1 MKVHVQ
7 PGDTLS
13 GLTRQALGQLGQMRP
28 ADAQR
33 MPFRDLMARIHTVA
47 EHNQIQ
53 NPDRILAG
61 QTIDFSAL
69 LDGRTSKG
77 IAPTGNT
84 QVLGQP
90 RLGQP
95 RLADTLAA
103 NEAAAVVLGERTG
116 TQYRVLERTLDRA
129 VAKGY
134 IPNGEVADVKRR
146 ILDMSREYRF
156 NPDDFARVS
165 LMESDGLNPR
175 ASNGNCHGV
184 IQFCDGPDRGAASA
198 GYGKQPE
205 KILDL
210 SVLEQLDLVERYFQ
224 DTGLQQYKPA
234 SLDNLYLTVLYP
246 AGRNERQMHR
256 DLGVPGP
263 QAAALHVG
271 GNQNAPI
278 TRASLRKGLLENANQ
293 RLTQFALAQAQRE
306 PVAKGEISSL
316 RRPATR
322 DLLAVR

>member
-33 MPFRDLMARIHTVA
+33 MPFRDLMARIHAVA

-61 QTIDFSAL
+61 QTIDFTAL
-69 LDGRTSKG
+69 LDGRMAKG
-77 IAPTGNT
+77 IAPAGHS
-84 QVLGQP
+84 QAM
-90 RLGQP
+90 GQP

-134 IPNGEVADVKRR
+134 IPNGEVAEVKRR

-175 ASNGNCHGV
+175 ATNGNCHGV

-246 AGRNERQMHR
+246 AGRSERQMHR
-256 DLGVPGP
+256 NLGVPGP

-306 PVAKGEISSL
+306 PAARTEISSL

>member
-33 MPFRDLMARIHTVA
+33 MPFRDLMARIHAVA

-61 QTIDFSAL
+61 QTIDFTAL
-69 LDGRTSKG
+69 LDGRMAKG
-77 IAPTGNT
+77 IAPTGST
-84 QVLGQP
+84 QALGQA
-90 RLGQP
+90 

-116 TQYRVLERTLDRA
+116 SQYRVLERTLDRA

-134 IPNGEVADVKRR
+134 IPSGEVAEVKRR
-146 ILDMSREYRF
+146 ILDMSREHRF
-156 NPDDFARVS
+156 NPDDFARVA

-184 IQFCDGPDRGAASA
+184 IQFCDGPA
-198 GYGKQPE
+198 
-205 KILDL
+205 
-210 SVLEQLDLVERYFQ
+210 
-224 DTGLQQYKPA
+224 
-234 SLDNLYLTVLYP
+234 
-246 AGRNERQMHR
+246 
-256 DLGVPGP
+256 
-263 QAAALHVG
+263 
-271 GNQNAPI
+271 
-278 TRASLRKGLLENANQ
+278 
-293 RLTQFALAQAQRE
+293 
-306 PVAKGEISSL
+306 
-316 RRPATR
+316 
-322 DLLAVR
+322 

>member
-1 MKVHVQ
+1 MKVNVQ

-69 LDGRTSKG
+69 INGGSMAKG
-77 IAPTGNT
+77 PVPGGLA
-84 QVLGQP
+84 QAA
-90 RLGQP
+90 GQP

-134 IPNGEVADVKRR
+134 IPTGEVAEVKRR
-146 ILDMSREYRF
+146 ILDMSREHRF
-156 NPDDFARVS
+156 NPDDFARVA

-175 ASNGNCHGV
+175 ATNGNCHGV

-210 SVLEQLDLVERYFQ
+210 SVLEQLDLVERYFE

-278 TRASLRKGLLENANQ
+278 TRASLRKGLVENANA

-306 PVAKGEISSL
+306 PLAKAETNGW
-316 RRPATR
+316 RRPATKE
-322 DLLAVR
+322 LLAVR